1 MAIALDEVEIAVPE
15 KLVAELTVR
24 PPESAPP
31 PQIVKRSR
39 PKWAKWAL
47 VMGVVAALG
56 IGVQLWRMHAQ
67 NANGYETV
75 AVDRGTIQASVTA
88 GGAVNAV
95 VDVQVGS
102 QVSGN
107 IKALYADFNTKVTK
121 GQLVALIDPQAFQ
134 AQVDQAQAALGAVH
148 SATATLAAQVVKAN
162 ADVAGTVASGRARSP
177 SLLKT
182 VPTN

>member
-1 MAIALDEVEIAVPE
+1 MAIALDDVEIVAQA
-15 KLVAELTVR
+15 KLPAKLAAQ

-31 PQIVKRSR
+31 LQIVKRSR

-47 VMGVVAALG
+47 VMGIVALVG

-67 NANGYETV
+67 NAIGYETV
-75 AVDRGTIQASVTA
+75 AVDRGTVQASVTA
-88 GGAVNAV
+88 TGTVNAV

-121 GQLVALIDPQAFQ
+121 GQLVALIDPEAFQ
-134 AQVDQAQAALGAVH
+134 AQVDQAQAALSSVH
-148 SATATLAAQVVKAN
+148 S
-162 ADVAGTVASGRARSP
+162 
-177 SLLKT
+177 
-182 VPTN
+182 